1 MIPNEIALATPMPTT
16 AAPSPSTGS
25 SRWWKAGSPSAPR
38 PRLEIVMPSW
48 HAARY
53 ESMCSIACLTDFA
66 PGVPSLDPLLHLAGR
81 SRAIANSV
89 ATKKPFAAT
98 RTSARAMFT

>member
-1 MIPNEIALATPMPTT
+1 
-16 AAPSPSTGS
+16 
-25 SRWWKAGSPSAPR
+25 
-38 PRLEIVMPSW
+38 MPSW

-53 ESMCSIACLTDFA
+53 ESMWSIACLTDLE
-66 PGVPSLDPLLHLAGR
+66 PGRPSLTHLSTWPGR

-89 ATKKPFAAT
+89 ATKKPLAAT